1 MRSGR
6 NAIFYVDNGSGI
18 LADWDMRS
26 GRNGGASRRRRRPI
40 LADWDM
46 CSGRNCTGSCFA
58 HSGILADWDMR
69 SGRNRRCRC
78 ISSRRIL
85 ADWDMRSGRNCPGTI
100 CKDRWIL
107 TDWDMRSGRNQNFMV
122 AGGAKNRVPS
132 NYEILT
138 SQGLQE
144 GHLHR
149 LARADLLICRSLD
162 QQPKAGMSIIAYRDD
177 RYPTLS
183 RRSVAGNL

>member
-1 MRSGR
+1 MGYALWPEPISSPGP
-6 NAIFYVDNGSGI
+6 ADVI

-26 GRNGGASRRRRRPI
+26 GRNSTSCCCCA
-40 LADWDM
+40 
-46 CSGRNCTGSCFA
+46 GS
-58 HSGILADWDMR
+58 ILADWDMR
-69 SGRNRRCRC
+69 SGRNYWFVRNLRPH
-78 ISSRRIL
+78 IL
-85 ADWDMRSGRNCPGTI
+85 A
-100 CKDRWIL
+100 
-107 TDWDMRSGRNQNFMV
+107 DWDMRSGRNQNFMV